1 MPKRRAKPE
10 ESSDDEACHAKRT
23 SLLETFHGNHARV
36 LIYYMELGNFTLQ
49 LDTEKDELLVKPRN
63 TKRRRARRAP
73 PRRSVFDSR
82 FGVHFRALG
91 FENLCTVTTH
101 EPKYA
106 FVYRSFSKAPLDLDT
121 LKPPRATVTEKD
133 LLDVDLFAL

>member
-1 MPKRRAKPE
+1 MPKRRAESE
-10 ESSDDEACHAKRT
+10 ESSEEEDAPKRT

-49 LDTEKDELLVKPRN
+49 IDTEKDELLVKPRK
-63 TKRRRARRAP
+63 TKRRRKTP

-91 FENLCTVTTH
+91 FENLCTVDNH

-106 FVYRSFSKAPLDLDT
+106 FVYRDFSKAPLDVNT
-121 LKPPRATVTEKD
+121 LESPRATVTEES
-133 LLDVDLFAL
+133 LLDVDLFAF